1 VLRIIQIILFFYCF
15 QLSAQKIE
23 GVSIVSQK
31 LKSNYDVC
39 NELNELGANWFAIC
53 PFGIMKTRSTDFVYN
68 SALNYY
74 GDKGEGLIE
83 QIRNAKKVGLKIC
96 IKPHLY
102 MRGEGWLGEYDPG
115 KSKWPVWE
123 GNYRAYLLFLAELG
137 QREKVDL
144 ILLGTECKTSVNQR
158 PQFWNNLIDS
168 VRAVYSGELSYAAN
182 WDNYQTVPFW
192 EKLDFI
198 SIDAYFPLSKKKTP
212 TVDEIE
218 KAWMPINQKLAD
230 FSASKNKKII
240 FTEYGYRST
249 DNAAG
254 QQWLIESRSK
264 MELVNLEAQE
274 HAYQGFYN
282 SVWGQDW
289 FAGGFIWKWYQVSN
303 AGGLLDA
310 DYTPQNKPV
319 ISIIRKIYE
328 E

>member
-23 GVSIVSQK
+23 GVSIVSHK
-31 LKSNYDVC
+31 LSSNYDGC
-39 NELNELGANWFAIC
+39 AELTELGANWIAIC
-53 PFGIMKTRSTDFVYN
+53 PFGIMKTGSTDLAYN
-68 SALNYY
+68 SPLNWY
-74 GDKGEGLIE
+74 GDREEGLIN
-83 QIRNAKKVGLKIC
+83 QIRNAKKAGLKIC

-102 MRGEGWLGEYDPG
+102 VRGEGWPGEYYPG
-115 KSKWPVWE
+115 KSKWSVWE
-123 GNYRAYLLFLAELG
+123 QNYRAYLLFLSELG

-144 ILLGTECKTSVNQR
+144 IMIGTECKTSVNQR
-158 PQFWNNLIDS
+158 PQFWDNLIDS
-168 VRAVYSGELSYAAN
+168 VRAVYAGQLSYAAN

-212 TVDEIE
+212 TVEEVE
-218 KAWMPINQKLAD
+218 KSWIPINQKLAD
-230 FSASKNKKII
+230 FSVSKSKKII

-254 QQWLIESRSK
+254 QQWFIESRSK
-264 MELVNLEAQE
+264 VELVNLEAQVN
-274 HAYQGFYN
+274 AYLGFYN

-289 FAGGFIWKWYQVSN
+289 FAGGFVWKWYQDSN
-303 AGGLLDA
+303 SGGLLDS

-319 ISIIRKIYE
+319 ILIIRKIYKE
-328 E
+328 